1 MENRFLKNKVFHSGH
16 QVVVFVLWSL
26 STGADIFLPCPCAN
40 LGQKPFTGIKDIT
53 VCGLAKKNE
62 EIYVADL
69 NEPIRLQAGTP
80 GITLLQRIRDEAHR
94 FAISYHRN
102 LRSKRQIKSIL
113 DDIDGIGHLKKKL
126 LIDKFGSIDKIKKAN
141 KKELAAINGI
151 GEILASK
158 IKRSLNPLK

>member
-1 MENRFLKNKVFHSGH
+1 MQDSAAENNDWHTKPSL
-16 QVVVFVLWSL
+16 VVID
-26 STGADIFLPCPCAN
+26 GGR
-40 LGQKPFTGIKDIT
+40 GQLNAALEALLQTGIKDIT

-102 LRSKRQIKSIL
+102 LRSKRQIKSLL

-141 KKELAAINGI
+141 KKDLAAINGI

-158 IKRSLNPLK
+158 IKRSLNTPK